1 LCVSVAGEPDAPAN
15 VQIRNLS
22 LSHLR
27 LMPWVVYSSTQYQG
41 LIVSDGLAAV
51 TMKAVSSITQKT
63 SKQVLFF
70 VIPGQPGILF
80 DFSLSWRRT
89 VKSFSFFSLLFFSY
103 SVIDGGANLNSDWG
117 TLVP

>member
-1 LCVSVAGEPDAPAN
+1 
-15 VQIRNLS
+15 
-22 LSHLR
+22 
-27 LMPWVVYSSTQYQG
+27 VYSSTQYQG

-80 DFSLSWRRT
+80 DFSLS
-89 VKSFSFFSLLFFSY
+89 
-103 SVIDGGANLNSDWG
+103 
-117 TLVP
+117 